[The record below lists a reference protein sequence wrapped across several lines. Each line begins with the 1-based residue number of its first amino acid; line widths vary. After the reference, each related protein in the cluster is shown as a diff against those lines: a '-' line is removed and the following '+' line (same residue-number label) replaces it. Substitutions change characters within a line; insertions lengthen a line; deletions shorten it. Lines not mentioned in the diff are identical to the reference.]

1 MQPSRLTLAFALSTA
16 AVSFAAPPAENSPR
30 LRELDF
36 SPFQNAFAAFPEA
49 RRTAV
54 TQLIRSSSIPELK
67 AAMAAGSVSSTD
79 LTLAFLLRIQQLDG
93 TLRGYTELN
102 PRALEEAAA
111 ADRART
117 TGQPLGP
124 LHGIPLNLKDN
135 IGTTAPMHTT
145 AGAEILLNHSPASN
159 AVVTSNLRAAGA
171 VILGKTSLSE
181 LAGTL
186 TSTPLGSNAVSGAG
200 LNPYNHSLTPSGSSS
215 GSAITTAAFLTSV
228 SVGTETSGSLLSP
241 GASNGVVAM
250 KPSRDT
256 VSSTGIIPL
265 VRFQDSAGPIAR
277 SVTDAAILLDAIDSS
292 STDYSASLKPDALKN
307 IPVGIL
313 RSDLSS
319 PDNKLW
325 LDRIDAGLLKAGAL
339 PRDVSLSG
347 KVGLLPVVFL
357 GIWQDSI
364 AYMTSTGLPVKSVP
378 DLIAYNKADAPRR
391 IPRGQNILE
400 AAAQIIPAVLKES
413 ATSEADA
420 PALYERLALEAR
432 STAANALSDAF
443 KSSGASLLVSLANRH
458 SDFYA
463 TAGFPAITV
472 PLGLAPDGT
481 PNGITFIAR
490 PGEDATL
497 LAHAFAFEQ
506 ATRLRANP
514 PE

>member
-1 MQPSRLTLAFALSTA
+1 MLPSRLALAFALSTTA
-16 AVSFAAPPAENSPR
+16 TFAAPPKPSPR

-36 SPFQNAFAAFPEA
+36 SPFQNALAAFPEA
-49 RRTAV
+49 RRAAV
-54 TQLIRSSSIPELK
+54 SQLILSSSLPELK
-67 AAMAAGSVSSTD
+67 AALASGSVSSTE
-79 LTLAFLLRIQQLDG
+79 LTLAFLLRIQQRDEK
-93 TLRGYTELN
+93 LRGYTELN
-102 PRALEEAAA
+102 PRALDEAAA
-111 ADRART
+111 ADRARAA
-117 TGQPLGP
+117 GQTLGP

-135 IGTTAPMHTT
+135 IGTVAPMHTT

-186 TSTPLGSNAVSGAG
+186 TTSPLGANAVSGAG

-250 KPSRDT
+250 KPSRGT

-277 SVTDAAILLDAIDSS
+277 SVTDAAILLDAIDSTT
-292 STDYSASLKPDALKN
+292 TDYSASLKPDALKDV
-307 IPVGIL
+307 PVGIL

-339 PRDVSLSG
+339 PRDTSLSG
-347 KVGLLPVVFL
+347 KVDLLPVVFIGL
-357 GIWQDSI
+357 WQDSI
-364 AYMTSTGLPVKSVP
+364 AYMASTGLPVRSVP
-378 DLIAYNKADAPRR
+378 NLIAYNKADAPRR
-391 IPRGQNILE
+391 IPRGQNLLD
-400 AAAQIIPAVLKES
+400 AATQIIPAVLKDA

-420 PALYERLALEAR
+420 PALYEKLALEAR

-458 SDFYA
+458 SEFYA

-472 PLGLAPDGT
+472 PLGLSPDGT

-490 PGEDATL
+490 PGEDALL
-497 LAHAFAFEQ
+497 LARAFAFEQ